1 MSSKKNKRKKVT
13 IPFKPEPSN
22 IFAKNKRK
30 KVTFPPKPEPS
41 NIFVTI
47 DGKVLTHK
55 EVSELFEK
63 ERLQR
68 EYEEKFG
75 KHPEKVDTIDALWA
89 IADDMRPRKE
99 NGEFLTYRA
108 AYGWAAEH
116 MTQNG
121 KRFTAESLENE
132 WHKANSKGKVG

>member
-13 IPFKPEPSN
+13 IPFKPEPS
-22 IFAKNKRK
+22 K
-30 KVTFPPKPEPS
+30 KVTIPFKPEPS

-99 NGEFLTYRA
+99 NGEFPTYMA
-108 AYGWAAEH
+108 AYRWAAEH

-132 WHKANSKGKVG
+132 WHKAKAKGLVG